1 MRQPLLLAPLALALA
16 AGTLSAQSTPP
27 GQAGQP
33 ARRAMPS
40 TRATAEV
47 SLAVP
52 QAPGQAAGGGAAT
65 PAPPAVIRVDYGQ
78 PHLRGRRLFT
88 DSLVPYD
95 RPWRTGANAA
105 TTLRTDVP
113 LTLGGAQLDAG
124 TYVVLTL
131 PSRTGWK
138 LILQREGAP
147 AEYSAAN
154 DVARV
159 DLRTRTLPAPIESF
173 SIWLIPST
181 QPGAARGELRMAWGT
196 TELSTDWVVR

>member
-1 MRQPLLLAPLALALA
+1 MRTTFLLAPLALALA
-16 AGTLSAQSTPP
+16 TSSLSAQAAT
-27 GQAGQP
+27 

-52 QAPGQAAGGGAAT
+52 QTPGAAPAT
-65 PAPPAVIRVDYGQ
+65 PAPAPAVIRLDYGQ
-78 PHLRGRRLFT
+78 PHLRGRALFT

-95 RPWRTGANAA
+95 KPWRTGANAA

-113 LTLGGAQLDAG
+113 LTLGGAQVNAG

-154 DVARV
+154 DVARI
-159 DLRTRTLPAPIESF
+159 DLRARTLPSPIESL
-173 SIWLIPST
+173 SMWLIPST